1 MSKINNLVAG
11 IATLAA
17 VTATNAQQ
25 ALKNITDNTNAT
37 VVKIIQP
44 RNNSTAQPNS
54 TVWSNGFDA
63 WSSGSSG
70 TVFFRTVA
78 GQNMYAATTNN
89 LTAPTIPNES
99 IGNGT
104 FTTISNTKKELI
116 NYENTAWT
124 QTFNITTTIE
134 NTDRDA
140 LEDTN
145 NNIDLFTTTISLP
158 KMLNDWSMIQDNT
171 WAVVRWRNGNDLN
184 NWSTVSPAPSI
195 VLQRNQSQNKRILP
209 ATARDGGTNP
219 GLSIPDIDTNGQV
232 LGIEDFEWNKK
243 DNSKIFPNPIE
254 DQFSFDDGD
263 NNSNEKI
270 KYKFID
276 LNGRVIESGILSE
289 NQPTSLSQDHKPGVE
304 MLVLED
310 EDGNQFSKKA
320 ILK

>member
-44 RNNSTAQPNS
+44 RNNSTAQPNN

-89 LTAPTIPNES
+89 LTAPTIPNEP

-140 LEDTN
+140 LEDAN
-145 NNIDLFTTTISLP
+145 SNIDLFTTTISLP
-158 KMLNDWSMIQDNT
+158 KTMNDGSPIADNT
-171 WAVVRWRNGNDLN
+171 YGVIVWRNGNDLVG
-184 NWSTVSPAPSI
+184 WGTVSPSPSL
-195 VLQRNQSQNKRILP
+195 VVQRKQLEDKRILP
-209 ATARDGGTNP
+209 PTDWLGVPNNW
-219 GLSIPDIDTNGQV
+219 LSIPNIDTNWQV
-232 LGIEDFEWNKK
+232 LGIDDFIWSKP
-243 DNSKIFPNPIE
+243 DNSKVYPNPIQ
-254 DQFSFDDGD
+254 DTFSFDDGD
-263 NNSNEKI
+263 SNTNERI

-276 LNGRVIESGILSE
+276 LSGRVIESGILSE